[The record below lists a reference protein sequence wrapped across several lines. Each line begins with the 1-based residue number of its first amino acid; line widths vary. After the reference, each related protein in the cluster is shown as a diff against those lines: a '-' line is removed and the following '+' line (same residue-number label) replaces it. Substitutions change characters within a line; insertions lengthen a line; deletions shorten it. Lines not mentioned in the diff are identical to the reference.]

1 MFSVAQILQR
11 TSLDKDMAVTRSVTD
26 AVNKIRAQVQAQTA
40 ETSID
45 AASIAVGVSL
55 GLGEESEKS
64 ILPRESE
71 EGADDSFR
79 VRKSCM
85 WASSCPALMYRVM
98 HRCNCHTRTHER
110 E

>member
-1 MFSVAQILQR
+1 
-11 TSLDKDMAVTRSVTD
+11 MAVTRSVTD

-45 AASIAVGVSL
+45 AAVSGASTPL
-55 GLGEESEKS
+55 SMNEMTET

-79 VRKSCM
+79 VRESCT
-85 WASSCPALMYRVM
+85 WAISCPALMYV
-98 HRCNCHTRTHER
+98 
-110 E
+110 